1 MRVRCCV
8 VVVVNI
14 IIINM
19 CVQAFLVKSVA
30 AVDVDAD
37 ARLSCAECRAITGA
51 LVSRLRALEGVDDV
65 DARLRSALGAA
76 SRGRRMTHGR
86 SELKITRVFD
96 DACEDDAIEGVNAM
110 LSSRC
115 RDAFGAEGV
124 KDAIENEAFARG
136 PNDVAEFACVSTT
149 GACDSWPTSS
159 THDEL

>member
-1 MRVRCCV
+1 MRARCCV
-8 VVVVNI
+8 VVVNVI
-14 IIINM
+14 IIM

-30 AVDVDAD
+30 AVDADAD
-37 ARLSCAECRAITGA
+37 ARLSCAECRAITTA

-86 SELKITRVFD
+86 SELKITRAID
-96 DACEDDAIEGVNAM
+96 DACEDDAIEGFDSM

-136 PNDVAEFACVSTT
+136 PTDVAEFACVSAT
-149 GACDSWPTSS
+149 GACNSWPASS

>member
-1 MRVRCCV
+1 MRARCCV
-8 VVVVNI
+8 VVVNVI
-14 IIINM
+14 IIM

-30 AVDVDAD
+30 AVDADAD
-37 ARLSCAECRAITGA
+37 ARLSCAECRAITTA

-86 SELKITRVFD
+86 SELKITRVID
-96 DACEDDAIEGVNAM
+96 DACKDDAIEGFDSM

-136 PNDVAEFACVSTT
+136 PNDVAEFACVSAT
-149 GACDSWPTSS
+149 GACNSWPASS